1 MSKVEAFEN
10 ELQRIDKEICRMEQ
24 LNMTSDKMY
33 YLLQMQRATLICEIE
48 YCKEN
53 NL

>member
-1 MSKVEAFEN
+1 MRFEEFEKELQKVEN
-10 ELQRIDKEICRMEQ
+10 EICRMEQ
-24 LNMTSDKMY
+24 FNMTNDKLY